1 MEFDSL
7 MPQVM
12 SSPYFQS
19 PNQLAKESG
28 YDGHLLCHCS
38 NKAIAF
44 RLSVDFS
51 FFHPSFLILFP
62 KKQDLC
68 DCALCLCLY
77 LTVFAWRA
85 VSYQVSVMEGEIP
98 SKFVKGVAE
107 QSAAAEKVA
116 SSKP

>member
-51 FFHPSFLILFP
+51 FFHPSF
-62 KKQDLC
+62 
-68 DCALCLCLY
+68 
-77 LTVFAWRA
+77 
-85 VSYQVSVMEGEIP
+85 
-98 SKFVKGVAE
+98 
-107 QSAAAEKVA
+107 
-116 SSKP
+116 